1 MSHFPRG
8 TAADNTSGLWM
19 RFEFHGIAPFRAS
32 NWPICILHAWN
43 AFFGSGGSGMEWRH
57 CTRVPINSDAAFS
70 PHGRQPTFSI
80 ARIWQKEWERL
91 NSFPEDLAAGSQL
104 DIPSGPVQAG
114 LAGCFFFFFFPSVA
128 NGNRLQR
135 PKEVGPFWMCRCFNE
150 AGGMRNQKRENTVS
164 WGLEAQHELGF

>member
-1 MSHFPRG
+1 MYSACLKCIFRQPPPPPPPPRHPFSFPSLQRG
-8 TAADNTSGLWM
+8 SVRN
-19 RFEFHGIAPFRAS
+19 
-32 NWPICILHAWN
+32 
-43 AFFGSGGSGMEWRH
+43 GGSGMEWRH

-114 LAGCFFFFFFPSVA
+114 FGGCFLFFFFPSVA

-150 AGGMRNQKRENTVS
+150 AGGMRNQKREKTVF
-164 WGLEAQHELGF
+164 WGLETQHKLGFHCSCLQH